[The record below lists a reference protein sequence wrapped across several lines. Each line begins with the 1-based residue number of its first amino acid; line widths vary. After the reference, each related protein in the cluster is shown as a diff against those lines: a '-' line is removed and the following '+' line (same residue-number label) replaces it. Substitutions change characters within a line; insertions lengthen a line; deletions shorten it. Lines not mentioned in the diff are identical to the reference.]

1 MPPALSDHESSD
13 AEEVPP
19 TRTQTKKPVEEDAV
33 QDADEDEDEDGS
45 DVGEDEYVVE
55 AIYGHRFQKGVL
67 QFDVKWD
74 GYDDPKDRTWETEDN
89 MEGAIDVMNEY
100 FAKIGGRPEPK
111 GQKRKGRPSISGTK
125 SASGTP
131 TASSK
136 RPKSEKAH
144 RVEKAWSPPPGSW
157 EHDVSYVDTV
167 EEMRDP
173 KTGEL
178 GKFVYL
184 VWLNQQKTQHPLKHV
199 YQKCPQ
205 KMLQYYESHLVF
217 THTTDEP
224 PNDE

>member
-1 MPPALSDHESSD
+1 MDTTTPKTGPGRLKTICTRQPPEADQ
-13 AEEVPP
+13 AE
-19 TRTQTKKPVEEDAV
+19 
-33 QDADEDEDEDGS
+33 ADE
-45 DVGEDEYVVE
+45 
-55 AIYGHRFQKGVL
+55 R
-67 QFDVKWD
+67 
-74 GYDDPKDRTWETEDN
+74 R
-89 MEGAIDVMNEY
+89 EGAIDVMNEY

-205 KMLQYYESHLVF
+205 KVDLCPILCL
-217 THTTDEP
+217 
-224 PNDE
+224 